1 MEKFASK
8 CSVTGK
14 GMNTGWVW
22 KDGEAYYSKQEFLI
36 EPIKKVLRESDEW
49 NEKRIEQASEDELVQ
64 WAYDNEICYYTEWEE
79 VDEDGYYLEDGTW
92 LDCFG
97 W

>member
-1 MEKFASK
+1 
-8 CSVTGK
+8 
-14 GMNTGWVW
+14 MNTGWVW
-22 KDGEAYYSKQEFLI
+22 KDGEAHYSKQEFLI

-49 NEKRIEQASEDELVQ
+49 SEKRIEQASEDELVQ

-97 W
+97 G